1 MLFGLFYSL
10 EPFANPFFK
19 STFPKERLLFS
30 FFSLFDLLSYF
41 LLLGFWLPFLGSI
54 DLWGDLLLDRFS
66 LLLFF
71 ALLTLLPDFC
81 NFWFGWV
88 ITFELP
94 GLLDLLLAS
103 LWSSFLFYLTPLFIS
118 NKIIMLK
125 FDFFTVRFNFWI
137 SFNIENAYKFLLKKG
152 KSLALRKLLTGNT

>member
-1 MLFGLFYSL
+1 MLLGLFYSL
-10 EPFANPFFK
+10 DPFANPFFK

-30 FFSLFDLLSYF
+30 FFSLFDLFSYF
-41 LLLGFWLPFLGSI
+41 LLLAFWLPFLGSI

-66 LLLFF
+66 LLFFF

-125 FDFFTVRFNFWI
+125 FDLMARYQFFLN
-137 SFNIENAYKFLLKKG
+137 KFQYWKCL
-152 KSLALRKLLTGNT
+152 